1 MSLKLMAYFFPV
13 VGIWISW
20 NDIDLST
27 SDRGDTFFK
36 NQKMFAL
43 KMLFLVNLD
52 LASKYVYIVS
62 NMAVLHVYVTLQFI
76 LKIEKIKYNIL

>member
-1 MSLKLMAYFFPV
+1 MSLKLVAYFFPG

-36 NQKMFAL
+36 NQEIFAL

-62 NMAVLHVYVTLQFI
+62 NMAVLHVYVTLQYT